1 MGSGIGR
8 ALSDQRTDGEHEI
21 LSILKQQGM
30 HGAEAHPLLQVF
42 VRDFERFLETG
53 LTPQSG
59 YAALRQLYF
68 GTRGRFDETI
78 QNLYRK
84 TFPPT
89 PVDTSSSVLA
99 GELGFTE
106 LDEITSELQQM
117 GMYRFKTR
125 VPVPFIEDLN
135 RVLDESSRKDRLGNR
150 LVEDVTT
157 QQMMKSVRVA
167 RLATDPLLVAIAQ
180 GYLGSQVILDSA
192 QAWVS
197 GPGEYGNEELSKG
210 AMMYHMDKD
219 RLAFLKVFLYL
230 SDVDN
235 TAGPHH
241 FIQGTHKNI
250 PEPLWKEGRMSDE
263 EVYQHLPATG
273 HRVEGPAGTLFLV
286 DTSGLHKGTR
296 PTMRERRLFQLTFTS
311 GLFGHPYPPFAID
324 RTRLFQ
330 LRLRAQQYGSRYLD
344 RFVSSE
350 GVRVIR

>member
-1 MGSGIGR
+1 MESGIGME
-8 ALSDQRTDGEHEI
+8 LSNQGIGGEREI
-21 LSILKQQGM
+21 LSILKQNRM
-30 HGAEAHPLLQVF
+30 HSAEAHPLLQIF
-42 VRDFERFLETG
+42 ARDYEKYVETG
-53 LTPQSG
+53 VTPQSG

-99 GELGFTE
+99 GELGFTG

-135 RVLDESSRKDRLGNR
+135 QVLDASSGKDRMGNR

-197 GPGEYGNEELSKG
+197 RPGEYGNEELSKG

-230 SDVDN
+230 SDVDD

-250 PEPLWKEGRMSDE
+250 PDPLWKEGRMSDE
-263 EVYQHLPATG
+263 EVYEHLPATG

-286 DTSGLHKGTR
+286 DTSGLHRGSR
-296 PTMRERRLFQLTFTS
+296 PTERERRLFQVTFAS
-311 GLFGHPYPPFAID
+311 SLFGHPYPPFAIN
-324 RTRLFQ
+324 RTSLFQ
-330 LRLRAQQYGSRYLD
+330 LRLRARQYGPRFMD
-344 RFVSSE
+344 RFTNS
-350 GVRVIR
+350 